1 MKEERRRAKVEKR
14 ASERGYTLTELMI
27 AMLVFTVI
35 MGSVFLLVNKSQTI
49 FRTEMGVSEMDQN
62 ARLAIDFLTRDIQQS
77 KENALGLG
85 KNFRSIY
92 SYNGPGGKTDE
103 ITIVSSDTETEIPSA
118 GLPLVAAKPVDFS
131 ANQGSVQVYPNQSG
145 NLLSPEVLDKIK
157 PGEDFIVSTQLQGGT
172 IQFDFIRISSAT
184 LTQENAIELKFDRV
198 DHRGVVPEVPF
209 GSTYLGGSFTMRP
222 VSIKRYFVDKSEKDH
237 PSLALSVNNS
247 EPIVISRN
255 VVAFQLRYLEQEEG
269 EIDGVWVKEQNI
281 SREFKVLAVEVT
293 MTARTEVKD
302 DSQVERLVTLA
313 SVIRP
318 RTLPDGTFGSSGSS
332 GSSPGGADDGG
343 GPGSGPGGPGNPGV
357 PGFPGGNGSGGGF
370 GDGSGNGGGFGPASG
385 NGQSGGGA
393 FGEGGY
399 NHRTRRIG
407 RDPRLG
413 ERLYQGPQN

>member
-1 MKEERRRAKVEKR
+1 MKEERRRLKVEER

-35 MGSVFLLVNKSQTI
+35 MGSIFVLVNKSQTI
-49 FRTEMGVSEMDQN
+49 FRAEMGVSEMDQN

-92 SYNGPGGKTDE
+92 SFNGPEGKTDE
-103 ITIVSSDTETEIPSA
+103 ITIVSSDTETKIPSA

-131 ANQGSVQVYPNQSG
+131 VSQGSVEVYPNQSG
-145 NLLSPEVLDKIK
+145 NLLPLDVLDHIGS
-157 PGEDFIVSTQLQGGT
+157 GEDFIVSTQLQGGT
-172 IQFDFIRISSAT
+172 VQFDFIRISSAT
-184 LTQENAIELKFDRV
+184 LTHENTIELKFERI

-209 GSTYLGGSFTMRP
+209 GSTYIGGSFTMRP
-222 VSIKRYFVDKSEKDH
+222 VSIKRYFVDKANKDH

-269 EIDGVWVKEQNI
+269 EVDGVWVKEQNI

-318 RTLPDGTFGSSGSS
+318 RTLPDGTFGSSSSS
-332 GSSPGGADDGG
+332 GTSPGGANDGD
-343 GPGSGPGGPGNPGV
+343 GPGLGSGGPGNPG
-357 PGFPGGNGSGGGF
+357 FPGGDGSGGGF
-370 GDGSGNGGGFGPASG
+370 GDGSGGGSAFNPSGG

-393 FGEGGY
+393 FGQGGY